1 MPLVPADA
9 LVEYIT
15 RIFAATGSPVD
26 EARRVAN
33 HLVGANL
40 RGHDS
45 HGVIRVSAYVS
56 LAAAGTLKPGA
67 VAIVVRESASTAL
80 LDGGWNYGQI
90 AAYHATNLAIAK
102 ARETGVGFV
111 SAFNSG
117 HIGRVGAYGEQI
129 VEAGM
134 IAFGG
139 VNSPG
144 TRLTAAHGG
153 AHRRLGTSPIMIA
166 MPGPTPAEPFV
177 LDMATSVIAEGKV
190 RVAVN
195 RGVQLKPQLIID
207 GDGQPTTEPRDFY
220 GPSLPGAAANAK
232 QGALLPVGGE
242 TGGHKGFGLNVAM
255 EALSGILSGAGTSV
269 EGVRGSNG
277 VFMMALD
284 PERFIAADAFVSMM
298 AALVGFVKEPPYA
311 PGFSEILTAGEPERR
326 SMGQRLA
333 SGVPLD
339 DETWKQIA
347 SAAESVGVTAPG

>member
-1 MPLVPADA
+1 MPLVSAAA
-9 LVEYIT
+9 LTDYIA
-15 RIFAATGSPVD
+15 RIFEGTGSPTE
-26 EARRVAN
+26 EAARIAE

-45 HGVIRVSAYVS
+45 HGVIRTAGYVT

-67 VAIVVRESASTAL
+67 ASSIVRESASTAL

-102 ARETGVGFV
+102 ARETGIGWV
-111 SAFNSG
+111 SACNSG

-129 VEAGM
+129 VAAGM

-144 TRLTAAHGG
+144 TRLTAAYGG

-166 MPGPTPAEPFV
+166 MPGPTPGEPFV

-195 RGVQLKPQLIID
+195 RGTQLKPQLIID
-207 GDGQPTTEPRDFY
+207 GDGHPTTEPHDFY
-220 GPSLPGAAANAK
+220 GTGANPK
-232 QGALLPVGGE
+232 QGALLPVGGD

-269 EGVRGSNG
+269 EGQRGSNG

-284 PERFIAADAFVSMM
+284 PTRFVEADVFVSMITT
-298 AALVGFVKEPPYA
+298 LVGFVKEPPYA
-311 PGFSEILTAGEPERR
+311 PGTSEILVAGEPERR
-326 SMGQRLA
+326 TMADRLA
-333 SGVPLD
+333 QGIPLD

-347 SAAESVGVTAPG
+347 DAAASVGVAAIEV

>member
-1 MPLVPADA
+1 MPLVAA
-9 LVEYIT
+9 EVLTAYVT
-15 RIFAATGSPVD
+15 RIFAATGSPD
-26 EARRVAN
+26 EEAQRVAD

-45 HGVIRVSAYVS
+45 HGVIRTPAYLA

-67 VAIVVRESASTAL
+67 PSSIVGESASTAL

-90 AAYHATNLAIAK
+90 VGYHATELAITK
-102 ARETGVGFV
+102 ARETGIGWV
-111 SAFNSG
+111 SACNSG

-129 VEAGM
+129 VAAGM

-166 MPGPTPAEPFV
+166 MPGTTPGEPFV

-195 RGVQLKPQLIID
+195 RATLLKPNLIID
-207 GDGQPTTEPRDFY
+207 GDGEPSTEPRDFY
-220 GPSLPGAAANAK
+220 GTGPNPRP
-232 QGALLPVGGE
+232 GALLPVGGE
-242 TGGHKGFGLNVAM
+242 TGGHKGFGLNIAM

-269 EGVRGSNG
+269 EGQRGTNG
-277 VFMMALD
+277 VFIMALD
-284 PERFIAADAFVSMM
+284 PERFVAADVFVSMM
-298 AALVGFVKEPPYA
+298 STLLGFVKEPPYA
-311 PGFSEILTAGEPERR
+311 PGVSEVLTAGEPERR
-326 SMGQRLA
+326 MMAERLA
-333 SGVPLD
+333 TGVPVEN
-339 DETWKQIA
+339 ETWTQIA
-347 SAAESVGVTAPG
+347 DAARSVGVPSLE

>member
-1 MPLVPADA
+1 MPLVDA
-9 LVEYIT
+9 ATLTDYVA
-15 RIFAATGSPVD
+15 RIFVATGSPEH
-26 EARRVAN
+26 EARRVAD

-40 RGHDS
+40 RRHDS
-45 HGVIRVSAYVS
+45 HGVIRTPAYVT
-56 LAAAGTLKPGA
+56 LASNGTLKPGA
-67 VAIVVRESASTAL
+67 ASSIVRESASTAL

-90 AAYHATNLAIAK
+90 AAYDATNLAIAK
-102 ARETGVGFV
+102 ARETGIGWV
-111 SAFNSG
+111 SACNSG

-129 VEAGM
+129 VAAGM

-166 MPGPTPAEPFV
+166 MPGPTPEHPFV
-177 LDMATSVIAEGKV
+177 LDMASSVIAEGKV
-190 RVAVN
+190 RVAMN
-195 RGVQLKPQLIID
+195 KGVQLAPHLIID

-220 GPSLPGAAANAK
+220 GLGANPK

-255 EALSGILSGAGTSV
+255 EALSGILSGAGTSI
-269 EGVRGSNG
+269 EGERGTTG
-277 VFMMALD
+277 VFMRALD
-284 PERFIAADAFVSMM
+284 PERFVAADVFVSMM
-298 AALVGFVKEPPYA
+298 AALLGFVKEPPYA
-311 PGFSEILTAGEPERR
+311 PGFSEVLTAGEPERR
-326 SMGQRLA
+326 TMAQRLA

-347 SAAESVGVTAPG
+347 DAATSVGVAPLEA

>member
-1 MPLVPADA
+1 MPSVPAAA
-9 LVEYIT
+9 LTDYIA
-15 RIFAATGSPVD
+15 RIFAATGSPAD
-26 EARRVAN
+26 EAQRVAE

-45 HGVIRVSAYVS
+45 HGVIRTPGYVT
-56 LAAAGTLKPGA
+56 LASTGVLKPGA
-67 VAIVVRESASTAL
+67 ASSIVRESASTAL
-80 LDGGWNYGQI
+80 LDGGWNYGQV

-102 ARETGVGFV
+102 ARETGIGWV
-111 SAFNSG
+111 SACNSG

-129 VEAGM
+129 VAAGM

-144 TRLTAAHGG
+144 TRLTAAFGG

-166 MPGPTPAEPFV
+166 MPGPTPDEPFV

-195 RGVQLKPQLIID
+195 KGAQLKPNLIID
-207 GDGQPTTEPRDFY
+207 GDGHPTTEPRDFY
-220 GPSLPGAAANAK
+220 GTGTNAK

-242 TGGHKGFGLNVAM
+242 TGGHKGFALNMAM

-269 EGVRGSNG
+269 EGQRGSNG

-284 PERFIAADAFVSMM
+284 PTRFVEAGVFVSMM

-311 PGFSEILTAGEPERR
+311 PGVDEVLTAGEPERR
-326 SMGQRLA
+326 NLADRLA
-333 SGVPLD
+333 NGVPLD
-339 DETWKQIA
+339 DETWKQIGD
-347 SAAESVGVTAPG
+347 AAASVGAAPFE